1 MLVVLFTSS
10 KTTYNQTTDTNAKI
24 KAMFVYNF
32 TKYIE
37 WPQNYKDGN
46 FIIGILGNSSLFSE
60 LSTMANSKKAG
71 AQSFEI
77 KNFSTTSSV
86 SKCHMLI
93 VSSDITVGFSDI
105 LSKVKNN
112 STLIITEKAGF
123 AKQGA
128 AINFVV
134 QNNKQAF
141 ELNKANVEKY
151 DLKVS
156 SNLLALA
163 IVIDWND

>member
-1 MLVVLFTSS
+1 MLFSSS
-10 KTTYNQTTDTNAKI
+10 KTTYDRTIDTNAKI
-24 KAMFVYNF
+24 KAMFIYNF

-37 WPQNYKDGN
+37 WPQNYKQGN
-46 FIIGILGNSSLFSE
+46 FVIGVLGNSSIFIE
-60 LSTMANSKKAG
+60 LSNMASAKKAG
-71 AQSFEI
+71 TQSFEI
-77 KNFSTTSSV
+77 KNFTSPASV

-93 VSSDITVGFSDI
+93 VASDITTGFSDA
-105 LSKVKNN
+105 LSKIKNN
-112 STLIITEKAGF
+112 STLIITEKAGL

-141 ELNKANVEKY
+141 ELNKANAEKY

-163 IVIDWND
+163 IVVE

>member
-1 MLVVLFTSS
+1 MLFTSS
-10 KTTYNQTTDTNAKI
+10 KTTYNQTIDTNAKI

-46 FIIGILGNSSLFSE
+46 FVIGILGNSSLFSE
-60 LSTMANSKKAG
+60 LNSMANSKKAG

-77 KNFSTTSSV
+77 KNFSSASSV

-93 VSSDITVGFSDI
+93 IASDITSGFSDA
-105 LSKVKNN
+105 LSKIKNN
-112 STLIITEKAGF
+112 STLIITEKPGL
-123 AKQGA
+123 AKQGS

-141 ELNKANVEKY
+141 ELNKANLEKY

-163 IVIDWND
+163 IVVD

>member
-1 MLVVLFTSS
+1 MLFSSS
-10 KTTYNQTTDTNAKI
+10 KTTYNQEIDTNAKI

-37 WPQNYKDGN
+37 WPQSYKQGN
-46 FIIGILGNSSLFSE
+46 FIIGVLGNSPIFAE
-60 LSTMANSKKAG
+60 LSNMANAKKAG

-77 KNFSTTSSV
+77 KNFTSPASI

-93 VSSDITVGFSDI
+93 IASDITTGFNDA
-105 LSKVKNN
+105 LSKLKDHN
-112 STLIITEKAGF
+112 TLIITEKAGLT
-123 AKQGA
+123 KQGS

-141 ELNKANVEKY
+141 ELNKANAEKY

-156 SNLLALA
+156 SNLMALA
-163 IVIDWND
+163 IVIE